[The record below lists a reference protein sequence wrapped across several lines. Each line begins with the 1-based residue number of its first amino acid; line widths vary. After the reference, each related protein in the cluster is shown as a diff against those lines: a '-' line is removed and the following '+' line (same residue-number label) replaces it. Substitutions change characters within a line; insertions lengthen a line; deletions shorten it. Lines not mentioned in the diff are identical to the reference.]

1 MNLVENIRLAFE
13 SLRVNRMRAF
23 LTMLGII
30 IGISAVI
37 TITTIGSSL
46 QATIA
51 ATMRQ
56 MGGTNMLSA
65 YVEAI
70 TPEFSS
76 TEEEE
81 NWEYPEMREE
91 DGLTYQMLME
101 YKKAFE
107 GRVDYVIATEDLG
120 NVTASGDA
128 GSATVQMQGVT
139 PGYLG
144 ASKISLISG
153 REISDQDNQKQKPVA
168 VVSDLYA

>member
-1 MNLVENIRLAFE
+1 MNLAENIRLAFE

-81 NWEYPEMREE
+81 PSS
-91 DGLTYQMLME
+91 G
-101 YKKAFE
+101 
-107 GRVDYVIATEDLG
+107 TEDSSSSDETSG
-120 NVTASGDA
+120 NEGGT
-128 GSATVQMQGVT
+128 
-139 PGYLG
+139 
-144 ASKISLISG
+144 
-153 REISDQDNQKQKPVA
+153 E
-168 VVSDLYA
+168 